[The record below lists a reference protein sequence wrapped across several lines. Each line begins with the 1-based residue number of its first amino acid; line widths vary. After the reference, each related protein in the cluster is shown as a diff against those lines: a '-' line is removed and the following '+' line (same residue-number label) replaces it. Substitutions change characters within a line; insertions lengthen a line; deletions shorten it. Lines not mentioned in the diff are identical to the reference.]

1 MFNYPLI
8 VTIDTNIFDA
18 KKYDLSKGST
28 LQMLKKY
35 VDDGIIKVVLSEIV
49 VKESKKHI
57 AKQVKKICSIARKL
71 RTDILQESTEY
82 LVNYVGLDRLLEI
95 PKNKEDLVKK
105 GVEQFD
111 AYIENIDAE
120 ILGNDLINFE
130 KIIDDYFDINPPFEE
145 GLKKRKEF
153 PDAFIANQ
161 IINRFGNDE
170 NVAIISNDKGF
181 KKACK
186 NTPNHYFFSSLEELF
201 DTINKEKEV
210 AYAEIK
216 NFIKEQQ
223 FHISSDFIKYIK
235 LNENIDVRGISYD
248 NDGIEYGFDY
258 YESYIHNISSF
269 EFMIYSI
276 DEISEKKSKVT
287 LSCKTNIS
295 ADCFYDDYSNA
306 AWDSENKEYCF
317 VDTIKMREEHAAN
330 FLCRI
335 ELDLENKLYN
345 IFPFTIVLDGDSRKK
360 RYELENQSALDYK
373 QEIQDLEREQL
384 GFVPLGEYEAY
395 LENELSNSEFS
406 KKIIQRFDTINQ
418 LHQYYE
424 DFSIT
429 FDSMSEILNESN
441 PHKYI
446 KSIYAKLVDIS
457 DIPHINDIE
466 NIKENEIKKIKDW
479 TNRKSETAYNIFNE
493 ENLPDMLNYGESITI
508 IGIDDSK
515 FTLNIDEIDIFP
527 TEGSEEI
534 IDIGLCNNKNE
545 VIRGYIKLIVGY
557 LNFDEDGGASDGT
570 SDEIIYEYKDILN
583 ALDEFISQQNC
594 IVEDEKQVVEII
606 KSVLLSD

>member
-35 VDDGIIKVVLSEIV
+35 VDEGTIKVVLSEIV

-95 PKNKEDLVKK
+95 PKNKENLVKK

-111 AYIENIDAE
+111 TYIENINAE

-186 NTPNHYFFSSLEELF
+186 NSPNHFFFSSLEELF

-223 FHISSDFIKYIK
+223 FHISSDFIK
-235 LNENIDVRGISYD
+235 
-248 NDGIEYGFDY
+248 
-258 YESYIHNISSF
+258 
-269 EFMIYSI
+269 
-276 DEISEKKSKVT
+276 
-287 LSCKTNIS
+287 
-295 ADCFYDDYSNA
+295 
-306 AWDSENKEYCF
+306 
-317 VDTIKMREEHAAN
+317 
-330 FLCRI
+330 
-335 ELDLENKLYN
+335 
-345 IFPFTIVLDGDSRKK
+345 
-360 RYELENQSALDYK
+360 
-373 QEIQDLEREQL
+373 
-384 GFVPLGEYEAY
+384 
-395 LENELSNSEFS
+395 
-406 KKIIQRFDTINQ
+406 
-418 LHQYYE
+418 
-424 DFSIT
+424 
-429 FDSMSEILNESN
+429 
-441 PHKYI
+441 
-446 KSIYAKLVDIS
+446 
-457 DIPHINDIE
+457 
-466 NIKENEIKKIKDW
+466 
-479 TNRKSETAYNIFNE
+479 
-493 ENLPDMLNYGESITI
+493 
-508 IGIDDSK
+508 
-515 FTLNIDEIDIFP
+515 
-527 TEGSEEI
+527 
-534 IDIGLCNNKNE
+534 
-545 VIRGYIKLIVGY
+545 
-557 LNFDEDGGASDGT
+557 
-570 SDEIIYEYKDILN
+570 
-583 ALDEFISQQNC
+583 
-594 IVEDEKQVVEII
+594 
-606 KSVLLSD
+606 VLLF